1 MIEVVR
7 RMEYRYLKTIRPNMG
22 KYVPTVFVSCQ
33 VRF

>member
-7 RMEYRYLKTIRPNMG
+7 RMEYLYLKTIRPNMG